1 MAGGRYGQVT
11 RPDRYAVIGHPV
23 AHSRSPFIHSKFAA
37 ATGQNI
43 EYDRIDAEPDSFV
56 DIVRAFFAEGGC
68 GLNVTVPHKE
78 AAAALADELT
88 DRARLAGAV
97 NTLIPIGEGRLRGD
111 NTDGIGLVTD
121 LEQNLGVT
129 VHGKRIL
136 ILGAGGATRG
146 VLGPLLARG
155 PAALWVANRT
165 PQRAD
170 ALVSRFQDRGPIH
183 GGGYDCLTGLGAFD
197 VIINATSAGLT
208 DETVPLP
215 TECVSP
221 TTVGYDMMYRPG
233 GTAFTRQLDEQGARA
248 TWLGYGM
255 LVEQAAEAFFLWRGV
270 RPATQPVLALLR
282 S

>member
-1 MAGGRYGQVT
+1 VT

-43 EYDRIDAEPDSFV
+43 EYDRIDADPADFV
-56 DIVRAFFAEGGC
+56 DIVRAFFADGGG

-88 DRARLAGAV
+88 DRAQLAGAV
-97 NTLIPIGEGRLRGD
+97 NTLIPIGGGRLRGD
-111 NTDGIGLVTD
+111 NTDGVGLVTD
-121 LEQNLGVT
+121 LEQNLGVAL
-129 VHGKRIL
+129 HGRRIL

-146 VLGPLLARG
+146 VLGPLLARA
-155 PAALWVANRT
+155 PTALWIANRT
-165 PQRAD
+165 PQRAHD
-170 ALVSRFQDRGPIH
+170 LVARFKERGPVH
-183 GGGYDCLTGLGAFD
+183 GSGFDGLAGLGAFD
-197 VIINATSAGLT
+197 LIINATSAGLT
-208 DETVPLP
+208 GNTAPLP
-215 TECVSP
+215 KDCVNAQ
-221 TTVGYDMMYRPG
+221 TIGYDMMYQPG
-233 GTAFTRQLDEQGARA
+233 GTLFTHQLAHLGAKA